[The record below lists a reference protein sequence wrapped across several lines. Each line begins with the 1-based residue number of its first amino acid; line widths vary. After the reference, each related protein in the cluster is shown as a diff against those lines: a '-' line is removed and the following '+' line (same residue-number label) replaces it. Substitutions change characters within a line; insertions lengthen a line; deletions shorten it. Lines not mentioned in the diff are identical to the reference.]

1 MLGLYPQA
9 LDFVEKGLTQHSD
22 DALLL
27 QLKSDAEAK
36 AEMQAFRVA
45 EHRERHQQQQAA
57 VQAMLSVRGLTLEL
71 DSPYSR
77 EISQPKILDGGLQ
90 WSIFFV
96 IDRVSTVE
104 VVHDVSE
111 QWFIDAQL
119 ELLFAQPTSWNPNG
133 EYSLDKAVCYYEG
146 DTLTPINIH
155 APLGMVLE
163 VVQKV
168 KGVPTFR
175 VVLVSDDKEFQT
187 NQKIKRCL

>member
-1 MLGLYPQA
+1 MQGLYPQA
-9 LDFVEKGLTQHSD
+9 LHFVERGLVQHPEDS
-22 DALLL
+22 LLM

-36 AEMQAFRVA
+36 AEMQALRVA
-45 EHRERHQQQQAA
+45 ANRERHQQQEVA
-57 VQAMLSVRGLTLEL
+57 VQTMLDVRGITLEP

-77 EISQPKILDGGLQ
+77 EISKPKVFDGGLQ
-90 WSIFFV
+90 WSLFFV

-111 QWFIDAQL
+111 QWFLDAQL

-133 EYSLDKAVCYYEG
+133 EYSLDNSVCYYEG
-146 DTLTPINIH
+146 DNLTPINTH

-175 VVLVSDDKEFQT
+175 VVLVCDDKEFQT
-187 NQKIKRCL
+187 NQKIERCL